1 MNSPIFI
8 LKKIYNDYK
17 DKWIKLITLSFIL
30 SLTAVLGSLLYF
42 VQIEMSEN
50 LNYNF
55 IYTLLYIVL
64 SFNAFFVFI
73 NFIKFLY
80 QNKKQSYLEI
90 LSNFKIKTAVNLILI
105 SIILF
110 TIFSCCFTFPLLIF
124 PTIYSLVV
132 SDALGIL
139 LIATTIILGLIGI
152 SLFTLFSFSP
162 IIAITGKE
170 DKLSTIIKSS
180 YQIVRKSFFQIL
192 GHKTLITI
200 FNLGMTSLSY
210 ILFIKIAPIE
220 WFISIEETGF
230 TPIGFTIS
238 YLLLSLI
245 VYTIVISINLP
256 YETVLYKAYKKNLN
270 ESVKNT

>member
-8 LKKIYNDYK
+8 LKKIYSDYK

-30 SLTAVLGSLLYF
+30 SITAILGSLLYF
-42 VQIEMSEN
+42 VQIEMGEN

-55 IYTLLYIVL
+55 VYTLLYILL

-80 QNKKQSYLEI
+80 QNKKQSYLET

-110 TIFSCCFTFPLLIF
+110 TVFSCCFTFPLLIF

-132 SDALGIL
+132 SDALGYL
-139 LIATTIILGLIGI
+139 LIATTIILAIIGI
-152 SLFTLFSFSP
+152 SLFTLLSFSP

-170 DKLSTIIKSS
+170 DKLSIIIKSS

-192 GHKTLITI
+192 GHKTLITL

-210 ILFIKIAPIE
+210 ILFIRFAPIE

-238 YLLLSLI
+238 YLLLSLVI
-245 VYTIVISINLP
+245 YTIVIFINLP